1 MICFAVAGLVA
12 VACHRANFRKL
23 YLNHKSEVVK
33 GAKNRPPERVLMPE
47 QQERDDYLK
56 EVGRAIRR
64 ENKHHLGRERP
75 E

>member
-1 MICFAVAGLVA
+1 MLRPTSTASTVK
-12 VACHRANFRKL
+12 KL

-33 GAKNRPPERVLMPE
+33 GGKDVPEKALTAE
-47 QQERDDYLK
+47 QQAREDYLR

-64 ENKHHLGRERP
+64 ENKHHVGRERP